1 MSSTGI
7 SWVVNPDGT
16 PGRVLEVSAGCTK
29 VSRGCDNC
37 WACRLIATRHAH
49 LANWHDLA
57 YRRGD
62 GNYAWTNE
70 FRFLTENV
78 TKPLNVQKPTTWF
91 INSKSDLFHERMR
104 LAYLIRVF
112 AMMAVASMHGHRFI
126 LLTKRPQLAKTFL
139 TLLEDTLRDQFETH
153 CAVLCR
159 SPKID
164 SLDVSACNRAD
175 APVIEYIREI
185 GLPLPNVWLGVSI
198 EDQATADERIPIL
211 LDTPAAHRFVSC
223 EPMLGPVNLTS
234 IKWAKIPVNP
244 ADYKR
249 NGVAAPTEIWSC
261 NNVLKSRPADE
272 WNPKKV
278 GLDWVICGGE
288 SGANARPMH
297 PDWARS
303 LRDQCNDAGV
313 PFYFKQWGEW
323 MPGGFYDGFIV
334 PDCLGAKTNDPRYYH
349 YFDNLPG
356 KTWRIGTK
364 RAGRILDGRE
374 WTEMP
379 K

>member
-62 GNYAWTNE
+62 GNYAWTHE
-70 FRFLTENV
+70 FRFLSENV
-78 TKPLNVQKPTTWF
+78 TKPLSVQKPTTWF
-91 INSKSDLFHERMR
+91 INSKSDLFHEVVRQ
-104 LAYLIRVF
+104 AYLIRVF

-126 LLTKRPQLAKTFL
+126 LLTKRPELANTFL
-139 TLLEDTLRDQFETH
+139 KQLEGPLLDQFETH
-153 CAVLCR
+153 CAVMCR

-175 APVIEYIREI
+175 APVIEYIRSI

-198 EDQATADERIPIL
+198 EDQQTADERIPIL
-211 LDTPAAHRFVSC
+211 LNTPAALRFVSI
-223 EPMLGPVNLTS
+223 EPMLGPVE
-234 IKWAKIPVNP
+234 IDCYFPEY
-244 ADYKR
+244 DYR
-249 NGVAAPTEIWSC
+249 PTYDYYQAAFPEVGNKPILIS
-261 NNVLKSRPADE
+261 A
-272 WNPKKV
+272 

-303 LRDQCNDAGV
+303 LRDQCSDAGV

-334 PDCLGAKTNDPRYYH
+334 PDCLGAKMNDPRYYH
-349 YFDNLPG
+349 YFDNTPG

-364 RAGRILDGRE
+364 RAGRILDGQE
-374 WTEMP
+374 WMEMP
-379 K
+379 R